1 MQKRVVGLILLL
13 LILIFFGCVDS
24 NESNNSSTTGSIGIN
39 VTNESKCVTLCK
51 MIKDKGT
58 NLENGPCLGLIATD
72 WVCDIAHNPRQS
84 IDDLLENRC
93 KSFSDGAVHHFVEVD
108 TNCGVIQVY

>member
-1 MQKRVVGLILLL
+1 MNKIF
-13 LILIFFGCVDS
+13 ILIICLALFTLFGCVDS
-24 NESNNSSTTGSIGIN
+24 DSSANSGSDSIGIN

-58 NLENGPCLGLIATD
+58 NMENGPCLGLISTD

-84 IDDLLENRC
+84 IDNLLENRC
-93 KSFSDGAVHHFVEVD
+93 KSFADGEVHHFVEVD
-108 TNCGVIQVY
+108 TNCKVIQVS